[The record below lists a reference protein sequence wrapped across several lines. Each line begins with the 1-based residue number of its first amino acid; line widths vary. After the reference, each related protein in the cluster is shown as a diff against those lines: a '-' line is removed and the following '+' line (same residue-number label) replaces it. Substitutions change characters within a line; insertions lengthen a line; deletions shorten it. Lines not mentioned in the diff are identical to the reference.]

1 MVTTVDADAL
11 IIGGGCA
18 GLSLAVHVVEAARR
32 AGRACPRVLVVE
44 PRTSYRC
51 DRTWCGWRMIDHPFA
66 GAVSHRWSRWAVAD
80 GERRVVRASAAHPY
94 EHIPADAFYALA
106 QERLA
111 AAPAVTL
118 QLGVTVT
125 AIAERPAGSAGV
137 EVTTSA
143 GPLTAAQ
150 VFDSRPGLDHAGGS
164 EVEEVELVQ
173 HFVGWEVE
181 AERDC
186 FDPEVVEMMDF
197 SGSQARGLHF
207 MYVLPF
213 TRRRA
218 LVEATYISA
227 SPLAPAQYE
236 ADIRGYLARKHGLEA
251 FTVLFSEAGQI
262 PMSTRP
268 LRSKASPRVINIGLR
283 GGLAKASTGYAFQA
297 IQSFSAELAARLVA
311 RSNTHT
317 DAHTDAP
324 LKPPAPRPA
333 AAVAMDRVF
342 LSYIDHHPGRA
353 PALFVDLFEKLPPA
367 LLCRFL
373 TDQGSPLDSL
383 RVMASTPLG
392 QMTAEVLRSRA
403 RWLRSA

>member
-1 MVTTVDADAL
+1 MVGAVDADAL
-11 IIGGGCA
+11 IIGGGGA
-18 GLSLAVHVVEAARR
+18 GLSLAVHVVEAAQR

-44 PRTSYRC
+44 PRTAYTR
-51 DRTWCGWRMIDHPFA
+51 DRTWCGWRMIEHPFNA
-66 GAVSHRWSRWAVAD
+66 AVTRRWSRWAVAD
-80 GERRVVRASAAHPY
+80 GQRRVVRGTQGHPY

-118 QLGVTVT
+118 QLGVTAT
-125 AIAERPAGSAGV
+125 AIVERGAQV
-137 EVTTSA
+137 EVETSA
-143 GPLTAAQ
+143 GPLRAAR
-150 VFDSRPGLDHAGGS
+150 VFDARPGQEPIATD
-164 EVEEVELVQ
+164 VPEVELLQ
-173 HFVGWEVE
+173 HFVGWEIE

-197 SGSQARGLHF
+197 SASQARGLYF
-207 MYVLPF
+207 TYVLPF
-213 TRRRA
+213 SRRRA

-227 SPLAPAQYE
+227 APLPTAQYE
-236 ADIRGYLARKHGLEA
+236 ADIRDYLARKHGLEG
-251 FTVLFSEAGQI
+251 FSVLFREAGQI

-268 LRSKASPRVINIGLR
+268 RRSLASPRVVNIGLR

-297 IQSFSAELAARLVA
+297 IQSFSAELAARIVA
-311 RSNTHT
+311 RPG
-317 DAHTDAP
+317 AP
-324 LKPPAPRPA
+324 VEPPPPRAA

-342 LSYIDHHPGRA
+342 LSYIERHPDRA

-373 TDQGSPLDSL
+373 TDHGSPLDSL

>member
-1 MVTTVDADAL
+1 MVATVDADAL

-32 AGRACPRVLVVE
+32 AGRACPRVVVVE
-44 PRTSYRC
+44 PRTAYTR

-66 GAVSHRWSRWAVAD
+66 AAVSQRWTRWAVAD
-80 GERRVVRASAAHPY
+80 GQRRVVRASAAHPY
-94 EHIPADAFYALA
+94 EHIPADGFYALA
-106 QERLA
+106 QALLA

-118 QLGVTVT
+118 QLGVSAT
-125 AIAERPAGSAGV
+125 AISEGADAV

-143 GPLTAAQ
+143 GPLRARQ
-150 VFDSRPGLDHAGGS
+150 VFDARPGLDAIATG
-164 EVEEVELVQ
+164 VEEVELLQ

-181 AERDC
+181 AARDC
-186 FDPEVVEMMDF
+186 FDPETVEMMDF
-197 SGSQARGLHF
+197 SASQARGLHF

-213 TRRRA
+213 SRRRA

-227 SPLAPAQYE
+227 SPLTPAQYE
-236 ADIRGYLARKHGLEA
+236 ADIRGYLARTHRLTDFA
-251 FTVLFSEAGQI
+251 VLFREAGQI

-268 LRSKASPRVINIGLR
+268 VRARQSPRVVNIGLR

-297 IQSFSAELAARLVA
+297 IQSFSAELADRIVA
-311 RSNTHT
+311 RVADRHN
-317 DAHTDAP
+317 AP
-324 LKPPAPRPA
+324 IEPPSPRPA

-342 LSYIDHHPGRA
+342 LSYIDRHPDRA
-353 PALFVDLFEKLPPA
+353 PALFVDLFAKLPPA

-373 TDQGSPLDSL
+373 TDRGSALDSL

-403 RWLRSA
+403 RWLRPA

>member
-1 MVTTVDADAL
+1 MVTAVDADAL

-18 GLSLAVHVVEAARR
+18 GLSLAVHVVEATRR

-44 PRTSYRC
+44 PRTSYRR

-66 GAVSHRWSRWAVAD
+66 GAVSHRWGRWAVAD
-80 GERRVVRASAAHPY
+80 GQRRVVRASAAHPY

-111 AAPAVTL
+111 AAPSVSL

-125 AIAERPAGSAGV
+125 DLVERPAGATV

-143 GPLTAAQ
+143 GSLVAAM
-150 VFDSRPGLDHAGGS
+150 VFDSRPALEPDGHASATG
-164 EVEEVELVQ
+164 VDEVELLQ

-213 TRRRA
+213 SRRRA
-218 LVEATYISA
+218 LVEATYISP

-236 ADIRGYLARKHGLEA
+236 ADIREYLARKHGLAA
-251 FTVLFSEAGQI
+251 FTMLFSEAGRI

-268 LRSKASPRVINIGLR
+268 MSTRPSPRVVNIGLR

-297 IQSFSAELAARLVA
+297 IQSFSAALAARIVA
-311 RSNTHT
+311 SSG
-317 DAHTDAP
+317 AP
-324 LKPPAPRPA
+324 VEPPAPRPA
-333 AAVAMDRVF
+333 AAVVMDRVF
-342 LSYIDHHPGRA
+342 LSYLDHHPGRA

-373 TDQGSPLDSL
+373 TDTGSPLDSL

-392 QMTAEVLRSRA
+392 QMTAELLRSRA

>member
-1 MVTTVDADAL
+1 MVATVDADAL

-32 AGRACPRVLVVE
+32 AGRACPRVVVVE
-44 PRTSYRC
+44 PRTAYTR

-66 GAVSHRWSRWAVAD
+66 AAVTHRWSRWAVAD
-80 GERRVVRASAAHPY
+80 GQRRVVRACAGHPY

-111 AAPAVTL
+111 AAAAVTL
-118 QLGVTVT
+118 QLGVTVS
-125 AIAERPAGSAGV
+125 AIADEGSQV
-137 EVTTSA
+137 EVMTSA
-143 GPLTAAQ
+143 GRLSAAQ
-150 VFDSRPGLDHAGGS
+150 VFDSRPGLDVIATG
-164 EVEEVELVQ
+164 VEEVELLQ

-186 FDPEVVEMMDF
+186 FDPELVEMMDF
-197 SGSQARGLHF
+197 SASQARGLHF

-213 TRRRA
+213 SRRRA

-251 FTVLFSEAGQI
+251 FSVLFREGGQI

-268 LRSKASPRVINIGLR
+268 VRPKRSPRVVNIGLR

-297 IQSFSAELAARLVA
+297 IQSFSAALAERIVA
-311 RSNTHT
+311 GGALASPR
-317 DAHTDAP
+317 AP
-324 LKPPAPRPA
+324 VEPPAPRSA

-342 LSYIDHHPGRA
+342 LSYIDRHPGRA
-353 PALFVDLFEKLPPA
+353 PALFVDLFERLPPA

-373 TDQGSPLDSL
+373 TDRGSPLDSL